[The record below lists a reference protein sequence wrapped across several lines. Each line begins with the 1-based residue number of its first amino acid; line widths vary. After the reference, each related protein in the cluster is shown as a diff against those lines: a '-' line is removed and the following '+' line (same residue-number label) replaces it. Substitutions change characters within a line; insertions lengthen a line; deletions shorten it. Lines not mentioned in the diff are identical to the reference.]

1 MPRMST
7 QYIVDSRGRKRAVVL
22 PIKEF
27 DRLMERLEELEDA
40 LALDEAIKGVPEF
53 IEYQKVRDELKNEGR
68 I

>member
-22 PIKEF
+22 SIKEF

-40 LALDEAIKGVPEF
+40 LALDEAIKGCPGVHRIPEG
-53 IEYQKVRDELKNEGR
+53 KG
-68 I
+68 

>member
-1 MPRMST
+1 
-7 QYIVDSRGRKRAVVL
+7 
-22 PIKEF
+22 
-27 DRLMERLEELEDA
+27 MERLEELEDA